1 MEEKKYEYIY
11 PVEEL
16 DKIIEQMDQ
25 GIIPMMNDQMQ
36 LEVKMRYKELQSELF
51 DDDDEDDIDV
61 ETRKKHREMVNKR
74 IEENKRKASRDDV
87 YIMKISDEMKAKIRE
102 EMSESIVR
110 PNPNDAYNKR
120 DEDLY
125 NDNERR
131 VIYQRLAGLRNC
143 YYNQQDYVNAINIL
157 KDAIEYSLSH
167 DYPWLTKEEAI
178 QEFNAGRIKF
188 KYCNTPVLYVNSNTQ
203 VTDPEILKGIVSGE
217 ITLKDRR
224 DDVDAS
230 RRNRNRKYTPVSVDY
245 DVISD
250 ASYEAMVAAHKQGYD
265 TPMSVAIKHKATTYN
280 RYAIPVGSRF
290 AQQKLDKDGQPLL
303 FDWSR
308 ENAGEEYFNLVKGKK
323 SNASEIV
330 GFLNSENSNNLN
342 NVFAHNINDFLRSM
356 RQDSQQTGGYDY
368 IMPNRTEQIQYNA
381 QAAQIEQALLASIKA
396 TNNNMN
402 R

>member
-51 DDDDEDDIDV
+51 DDEDEDDIDA

-188 KYCNTPVLYVNSNTQ
+188 KY
-203 VTDPEILKGIVSGE
+203 
-217 ITLKDRR
+217 
-224 DDVDAS
+224 
-230 RRNRNRKYTPVSVDY
+230 
-245 DVISD
+245 
-250 ASYEAMVAAHKQGYD
+250 
-265 TPMSVAIKHKATTYN
+265 
-280 RYAIPVGSRF
+280 
-290 AQQKLDKDGQPLL
+290 
-303 FDWSR
+303 
-308 ENAGEEYFNLVKGKK
+308 
-323 SNASEIV
+323 
-330 GFLNSENSNNLN
+330 
-342 NVFAHNINDFLRSM
+342 
-356 RQDSQQTGGYDY
+356 
-368 IMPNRTEQIQYNA
+368 
-381 QAAQIEQALLASIKA
+381 
-396 TNNNMN
+396 
-402 R
+402 